1 MKYAFTI
8 AAIATGAM
16 ASLNCTSTAP
26 IKTYC
31 CPDVESEVVKES
43 PEGAL
48 IMMGCAVD
56 DTDK

>member
-1 MKYAFTI
+1 MKYAVII
-8 AAIATGAM
+8 AAIASGAM
-16 ASLNCTSTAP
+16 ASLNCTTTAP

-31 CPDVESEVVKES
+31 CPDKESEVVKES

-56 DTDK
+56 DTEK